1 MWIDDGS
8 GMNYLGKLLMYLRQE
23 IMDNPESS
31 DFIGKNIEF
40 DLEFLKTPM
49 SRLLTYGSRRS

>member
-1 MWIDDGS
+1 
-8 GMNYLGKLLMYLRQE
+8 MNYLGKLLMYLRQE